1 MTGTTFS
8 TPAPLHVAQADG
20 VRFATL
26 NRPARRNALSDDLVA
41 ALDAECKR
49 AAGDAAV
56 RALVL
61 RGAGGM
67 FCAGGDFGG
76 FSAMMR
82 EPAPAGEPDPIAAAN
97 RRFGA
102 LLEKLAALPVPT
114 LAVVEGAAAG
124 GGCGLA
130 AACDRVL
137 IASDAQLSLPE
148 TSLGLPPAQIA
159 PFIVARAGAARGCWL
174 MLTAGRLSAADA
186 LDAGLADEIAGAD
199 GIDALLRRALAR
211 VLACEP
217 AALRATKRIVADA
230 LRRERGAALDA
241 ASGEFAAALRS
252 GAVAEGL
259 AALSGKR
266 APRWASDAPLPP
278 EAR

>member
-41 ALDAECKR
+41 ALDAEFER

-114 LAVVEGAAAG
+114 LAV
-124 GGCGLA
+124 
-130 AACDRVL
+130 
-137 IASDAQLSLPE
+137 
-148 TSLGLPPAQIA
+148 
-159 PFIVARAGAARGCWL
+159 
-174 MLTAGRLSAADA
+174 
-186 LDAGLADEIAGAD
+186 
-199 GIDALLRRALAR
+199 
-211 VLACEP
+211 
-217 AALRATKRIVADA
+217 
-230 LRRERGAALDA
+230 
-241 ASGEFAAALRS
+241 
-252 GAVAEGL
+252 
-259 AALSGKR
+259 
-266 APRWASDAPLPP
+266 
-278 EAR
+278 

>member
-1 MTGTTFS
+1 M
-8 TPAPLHVAQADG
+8 
-20 VRFATL
+20 
-26 NRPARRNALSDDLVA
+26 
-41 ALDAECKR
+41 
-49 AAGDAAV
+49 
-56 RALVL
+56 
-61 RGAGGM
+61 
-67 FCAGGDFGG
+67 
-76 FSAMMR
+76 
-82 EPAPAGEPDPIAAAN
+82 
-97 RRFGA
+97 
-102 LLEKLAALPVPT
+102 
-114 LAVVEGAAAG
+114 
-124 GGCGLA
+124 
-130 AACDRVL
+130 L

-266 APRWASDAPLPP
+266 APRWASDAPVPP